1 MSKSHRLTILGLS
14 VALATFVVL
23 TIKDSVIA
31 NRHQTP
37 VQPPIEVISTDH
49 TKCFDEAL
57 SGSAN
62 KTILFA
68 RIVDCQRI
76 IQELTDQA
84 HDEFDMD

>member
-1 MSKSHRLTILGLS
+1 MKPVHFLLIFAGI
-14 VALATFVVL
+14 FVVL
-23 TIKDSVIA
+23 TTKDAFESYMEKRSVQA
-31 NRHQTP
+31 PT
-37 VQPPIEVISTDH
+37 EVVSTDH

-57 SGSAN
+57 GGSAN